1 MQVMKHRSRL
11 EIIAEILETANSSKS
26 IQTKIMHRVYLSYPQ
41 LKEYLTLLLENG
53 LIEYRQTD
61 RIYRTTSRGM
71 RFLEI
76 YRQLNDVVVMTDNII
91 VR

>member
-11 EIIAEILETANSSKS
+11 EIIAEILETANSSKA
-26 IQTKIMHRVYLSYPQ
+26 IQAKIMHRVYLSYPQ
-41 LKEYLTLLLENG
+41 LKEYLALLLENG
-53 LIEYRQTD
+53 LLEYRQTE
-61 RIYRTTSRGM
+61 RIYRITNRGM

>member
-11 EIIAEILETANSSKS
+11 EIIAEVLETANTSKA
-26 IQTKIMHRVYLSYPQ
+26 IQPKIMHRVYLSYQQ
-41 LKEYLTLLLENG
+41 LKEYLALLLENG
-53 LIEYRQTD
+53 LIEYGETD

>member
-1 MQVMKHRSRL
+1 MKHRSRL
-11 EIIAEILETANSSKS
+11 EIIAEILETANTSKA
-26 IQTKIMHRVYLSYPQ
+26 IQAKIMHRVYLSYPQ
-41 LKEYLTLLLENG
+41 LKEYLAHLLENG
-53 LIEYRQTD
+53 LIEYNHAE
-61 RIYRTTSRGM
+61 RIYITTARGI

>member
-11 EIIAEILETANSSKS
+11 EIIAEILETANSSKAL
-26 IQTKIMHRVYLSYPQ
+26 QAKIMHRVYLSYPQ
-41 LKEYLTLLLENG
+41 LKEYLALLLENN
-53 LIEYRQTD
+53 LIEYIQID
-61 RIYRTTSRGM
+61 RIYRTTTRGM

>member
-1 MQVMKHRSRL
+1 MQVMKHRSKL

-26 IQTKIMHRVYLSYPQ
+26 IQAKIMHRVYLSYPQ
-41 LKEYLTLLLENG
+41 LKEYLALLLENG

>member
-11 EIIAEILETANSSKS
+11 EIIAEILETANTSKA
-26 IQTKIMHRVYLSYPQ
+26 IQAKIMHRVYLSYPQ
-41 LKEYLTLLLENG
+41 LKEYLALLLEYG
-53 LIEYRQTD
+53 ETD

>member
-1 MQVMKHRSRL
+1 MKHRSRL
-11 EIIAEILETANSSKS
+11 EIIAEILETANTNKA
-26 IQTKIMHRVYLSYPQ
+26 IQAKIMHRVYLSYPQ
-41 LKEYLTLLLENG
+41 LKEYLALLLENG
-53 LIEYRQTD
+53 LIEYKQVERV
-61 RIYRTTSRGM
+61 YLTTARGM